1 MTDDPTTKPC
11 PLAHPDHK
19 RVGRTITGVWYG
31 CASCHGTGRVPM
43 DTGELLEA
51 LRARAHS
58 VELRFRRENVR
69 AGREWIAFAI
79 VVDREAIVGYGK
91 TPDEALRAALRA
103 VTP

>member
-31 CASCHGTGRVPM
+31 CASCGGTGRVAM

-51 LRARAHS
+51 LAAR
-58 VELRFRRENVR
+58 
-69 AGREWIAFAI
+69 G
-79 VVDREAIVGYGK
+79 VVQLTGYDNGMWTCVGTGTTSGK
-91 TPDEALRAALRA
+91 PKPRDEALRAALQE